1 MALVGLRLMYDDPT
15 LIVTVTQEEILIIPI
30 LQKGKQK
37 LRKESE
43 LVSKKVTGRMWRK
56 LSLKVNIRNQIY
68 CHLEMSEEIR
78 GNTVC

>member
-1 MALVGLRLMYDDPT
+1 MALVGLRLMYDDPIF
-15 LIVTVTQEEILIIPI
+15 IVTVTQEEILIIPI

-56 LSLKVNIRNQIY
+56 LSQSQY
-68 CHLEMSEEIR
+68 SEPDLLPPRDE
-78 GNTVC
+78 